1 VQHDS
6 DDRGLVRAVLA
17 GEPDAQ
23 ARLIRRAAD
32 IVWTCCRA
40 LTGDEVSARAAFET
54 ALAAVQAENF
64 ACLWAFDGRSRL
76 DTFLALVVRNL
87 LGRDVLRRVAEDAA
101 KGWSAFEALFGGE
114 LRRLV
119 QRRLPGPFWT
129 ETRQDAYQE
138 ICAGLVAD
146 DCRRLA
152 AYEGRGS
159 PAGFV
164 LHVADRLLLDFMRG
178 LRARRRLPAAVMRLA
193 PLDQELFRL
202 VWWRGVREEDLGAT
216 LARRSDPPRSGAD
229 IAVAL
234 ERVRRAVP
242 ADYQRPVRQIA
253 LSDAPEPEMGASPET
268 LMLAGEE
275 EHALT
280 LAADALREAA
290 ERLSATE
297 QLYLRLMLAGAEPMR
312 AREMARL
319 MQIPVEEVYRLRQ
332 RLMKTLKER
341 LADHPAV
348 KNWLASV

>member
-1 VQHDS
+1 M
-6 DDRGLVRAVLA
+6 RAVLA

-23 ARLIRRAAD
+23 AHLIRRAAD
-32 IVWTCCRA
+32 TVWTCCRG
-40 LTGDEVSARAAFET
+40 LTADEARARAAFES
-54 ALAAVQAENF
+54 AMAAVQAENF
-64 ACLWAFDGRSRL
+64 ACLRAFDGRSRL
-76 DTFLALVVRNL
+76 DTFLALVVRDF
-87 LGRDVLRRVAEDAA
+87 LGRDVLRRVAEDGP
-101 KGWSAFEALFGGE
+101 KRWSAFEALFGGE

-119 QRRLPGPFWT
+119 QRRLSGPLWT

-138 ICAGLVAD
+138 ICTGLVAD
-146 DCRRLA
+146 DCHRLA
-152 AYEGRGS
+152 AYDGRGS
-159 PAGFV
+159 PGGFV

-193 PLDQELFRL
+193 PLDQELFRM

-216 LARRSDPPRSGAD
+216 LAQRSDPPPSGAD
-229 IAVAL
+229 IVAAL

-253 LSDAPEPEMGASPET
+253 LSDAPEPETGASPET
-268 LMLAGEE
+268 LMLEGEGE
-275 EHALT
+275 QALA

-290 ERLSATE
+290 ESLSAKE
-297 QLYLRLMLAGAEPMR
+297 QLYLRLMLAGTEPVP

-319 MQIPVEEVYRLRQ
+319 MQIPVEDVYRLRQ